1 MGNMRAAFRYR
12 IVGSGPVGLA
22 CALFM
27 TRAGIDP
34 RRLSLHLPPA
44 GRAAPADSASG
55 GPDGAVC
62 EPTGDA
68 ADLAVTAA
76 DLGAALLGGTSLH
89 ARAGVGTVV
98 EQRPGALVRAAAAF
112 GPLGRAPHCPM
123 VF

>member
-1 MGNMRAAFRYR
+1 MSRPVAVITGPTSGLGAGFARRYAAD
-12 IVGSGPVGLA
+12 VDVVLDVDDATCPWN
-22 CALFM
+22 
-27 TRAGIDP
+27 TR
-34 RRLSLHLPPA
+34 RWRL
-44 GRAAPADSASG
+44 SG

-89 ARAGVGTVV
+89 ARAAAGTVV
-98 EQRPGALVRAAAAF
+98 EHRPGALAAAATAF
-112 GPLGRAPHCPM
+112 GPLGRLPHCPM